1 MSSPHFFRRR
11 LTKKSHSVYYLSLI
25 IHILSQTEYH
35 ISNHTHQMPAMLV
48 NSYGKTSLSISF
60 YRNAIIIL
68 KYSLC
73 VMPQLPFL
81 DRFHSVKLPIL
92 QKSLAS
98 LTLPLSFNTTNS
110 LQPKTPLILPKEL

>member
-1 MSSPHFFRRR
+1 
-11 LTKKSHSVYYLSLI
+11 
-25 IHILSQTEYH
+25 
-35 ISNHTHQMPAMLV
+35 MPEMLV

-60 YRNAIIIL
+60 YRNTLIIL

-81 DRFHSVKLPIL
+81 DRFHSVKLPLL

-98 LTLPLSFNTTNS
+98 LTLPLSFNTINS
-110 LQPKTPLILPKEL
+110 FQLKITLILPKEL